1 MTRAVRRAHSFAKAA
16 NEWGTRLYTSL
27 VRGPAR
33 QRVDSAQGRVLAH
46 GLGSVRTTN
55 TYTSPRGDLF
65 WCWLFA
71 DRSVRATLAEA
82 ALGGTGGDAR
92 LSTANKKSREG

>member
-1 MTRAVRRAHSFAKAA
+1 MRKPSG
-16 NEWGTRLYTSL
+16 E
-27 VRGPAR
+27 
-33 QRVDSAQGRVLAH
+33 LAH
-46 GLGSVRTTN
+46 GLGAVRTTN
-55 TYTSPRGDLF
+55 TYTSPSGDLF

-92 LSTANKKSREG
+92 LSTTNKKAAKDRPPT